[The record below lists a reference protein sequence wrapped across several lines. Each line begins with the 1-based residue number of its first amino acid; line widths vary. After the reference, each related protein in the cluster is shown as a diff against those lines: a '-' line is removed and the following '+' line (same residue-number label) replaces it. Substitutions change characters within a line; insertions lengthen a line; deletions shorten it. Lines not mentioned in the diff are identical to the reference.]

1 MVKKPVV
8 HVLFWIA
15 LFFIWNRVVYFYVT
29 NSLNR
34 LYFTAQ
40 DVSLVII
47 AFYVVFG
54 FLMPV
59 YFNRKRMGLFVTGLL
74 LAVVVLTGLHTVM
87 SWYFL
92 RHNLVPIHFDFLW
105 TYSDLQ
111 YNRLFIAMLG
121 TLAGCVCKLAIDRIE
136 SDKKLVMM
144 EKEKAAAELTYL
156 KAQINPHF
164 LFNSLNSVYAQ
175 LEAESPDTKQTVIAL
190 ADLLRYQLYDC
201 NIELISLDKE
211 IEYLR
216 NYFML
221 QRIRH
226 DNCRLDFVSEGD
238 TAGLKIAPLILIPF
252 VENAFKYVS
261 DFDEQENFISIKIDT
276 GKDVLNFSCVN
287 SVMKRNNTTQENGGI
302 GLSNVYKRLQ
312 LLYHN
317 RFNLQ
322 NGFVGDSYSVRLNLK
337 LNGT

>member
-1 MVKKPVV
+1 MARKPVV

-29 NSLNR
+29 DTLNR

-59 YFNRKRMGLFVTGLL
+59 YFNRKRFGIFITGVL
-74 LAVVVLTGLHTVM
+74 LAVAVLTGLHTIM

-111 YNRLFIAMLG
+111 YNRLFIALLG

-136 SDKKLVMM
+136 SGRKLMAM
-144 EKEKAAAELTYL
+144 EREKAAAELTYL

-175 LEAESPDTKQTVIAL
+175 LETESPDTKQTVIAL

-201 NIELISLDKE
+201 NIEFIALDKE

-221 QRIRH
+221 QSIRY

-238 TAGLKIAPLILIPF
+238 TIGLKIAPLILIPF

-261 DFDEQENFISIKIDT
+261 DFDDRENIVSIKL
-276 GKDVLNFSCVN
+276 KVEKNEMNFSCVN
-287 SVMKRNNTTQENGGI
+287 TVMADSTTKQETGGI
-302 GLSNVYKRLQ
+302 GLNNVYKRLQ
-312 LLYHN
+312 LLYPG
-317 RFNLQ
+317 RFSLQ
-322 NGFVGDSYSVRLNLK
+322 NGLNGDSYSVQLKLK
-337 LNGT
+337 LNDT